1 MSGKLLIE
9 WRHDLCAEITK
20 KRYISDQEMMRVA
33 HSEIVNLFFPLE
45 TDESDEINSETSDSK
60 LYPCGSTSRIIF
72 ISLDGS
78 DFLTLN
84 LQEFSY
90 TQKEEGKNYHKVI
103 FHSNLTSSL
112 SSSTDRKTRER
123 ILCDQSLQFF

>member
-60 LYPCGSTSRIIF
+60 FHPCGLASRNIF
-72 ISLDGS
+72 MSLDGES
-78 DFLTLN
+78 DFLMLN
-84 LQEFSY
+84 LQECSY
-90 TQKEEGKNYHKVI
+90 TQKEEGKNYNKVI
-103 FHSNLTSSL
+103 FHSNLTFSL
-112 SSSTDRKTRER
+112 SSRQIEKIRER
-123 ILCDQSLQFF
+123 ILCDQSL